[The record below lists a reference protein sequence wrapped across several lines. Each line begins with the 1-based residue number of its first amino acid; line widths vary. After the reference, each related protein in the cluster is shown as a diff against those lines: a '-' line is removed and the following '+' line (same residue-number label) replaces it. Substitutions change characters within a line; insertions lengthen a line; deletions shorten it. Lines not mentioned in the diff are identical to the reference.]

1 MLKVRY
7 VPDFDELQIGSHVEE
22 ISNKT
27 ATRSKSL
34 RGRRV
39 STTHR
44 DAYADKASACVTM

>member
-1 MLKVRY
+1 MLKARY
-7 VPDFDELQIGSHVEE
+7 VSDFDELKTGIQVEE
-22 ISNKT
+22 ISNKR

-44 DAYADKASACVTM
+44 DAYAKKASACVTM